1 MIGIIIARFFNLLNY
16 SKYLKNLIK
25 KFFRMIIDLS
35 RRILFMKL
43 NLGCGNKLLK
53 GYINLDKFNYYKC
66 DVTHDLEKFPYPF
79 KNDSVNEILLSHVLE
94 HIGQQPDTFIN
105 IIKELYRI
113 CTNNALIIINVPHPR
128 HEDFLSDPTHV
139 RPITVLG
146 LSLFDQKLNRDWQ
159 KIGAANSP
167 LGLIHDVN
175 FNIEKYEYLLDEN
188 IVSKRNIGEL
198 NDQELE
204 KMMLH
209 NNNVIKQINI
219 NLRAIK

>member
-1 MIGIIIARFFNLLNY
+1 
-16 SKYLKNLIK
+16 
-25 KFFRMIIDLS
+25 
-35 RRILFMKL
+35 MKI

-113 CTNNALIIINVPHPR
+113 CSNNARIIISVPHPR

-159 KIGAANSP
+159 KVGAANSP
-167 LGLIHDVN
+167 LGLIHNVN

-188 IVSKRNIGEL
+188 IVTKRNIGQL

>member
-1 MIGIIIARFFNLLNY
+1 M
-16 SKYLKNLIK
+16 
-25 KFFRMIIDLS
+25 
-35 RRILFMKL
+35 
-43 NLGCGNKLLK
+43 
-53 GYINLDKFNYYKC
+53 
-66 DVTHDLEKFPYPF
+66 
-79 KNDSVNEILLSHVLE
+79 LSHVLE

-113 CTNNALIIINVPHPR
+113 CANNALIIINVPHPR

-146 LSLFDQKLNRDWQ
+146 LSLFDQKLNRNWQ

-167 LGLIHDVN
+167 LGLIHNLN

-188 IVSKRNIGEL
+188 LVSKRNIGEQ

-209 NNNVIKQINI
+209 NNSVIKQINI

>member
-1 MIGIIIARFFNLLNY
+1 
-16 SKYLKNLIK
+16 
-25 KFFRMIIDLS
+25 
-35 RRILFMKL
+35 MKL

-66 DVTHDLEKFPYPF
+66 DITHDLEKFPYPF

-113 CTNNALIIINVPHPR
+113 CANNALIIINVPHPR

-209 NNNVIKQINI
+209 DNNVIKQINI

>member
-1 MIGIIIARFFNLLNY
+1 
-16 SKYLKNLIK
+16 
-25 KFFRMIIDLS
+25 
-35 RRILFMKL
+35 MKL

-53 GYINLDKFNYYKC
+53 GYVNLDKFNYYKC

-113 CTNNALIIINVPHPR
+113 CANNALIIINVPHPR

-204 KMMLH
+204 KMMLY

>member
-1 MIGIIIARFFNLLNY
+1 
-16 SKYLKNLIK
+16 
-25 KFFRMIIDLS
+25 
-35 RRILFMKL
+35 MKL
-43 NLGCGNKLLK
+43 NLGCGNKILK
-53 GYINLDKFNYYKC
+53 GYINLDKLNYYKC
-66 DVTHDLEKFPYPF
+66 DITHDLEKFPYPF
-79 KNDSVNEILLSHVLE
+79 KNDSVNENLLSHVLE
-94 HIGQQPDTFIN
+94 HLGQQPDTFIN

>member
-1 MIGIIIARFFNLLNY
+1 
-16 SKYLKNLIK
+16 
-25 KFFRMIIDLS
+25 
-35 RRILFMKL
+35 MKL

-79 KNDSVNEILLSHVLE
+79 KNDSINEILLSHVLE

-113 CTNNALIIINVPHPR
+113 CANNALIIINVPHPR

-204 KMMLH
+204 KMMLY

>member
-1 MIGIIIARFFNLLNY
+1 
-16 SKYLKNLIK
+16 
-25 KFFRMIIDLS
+25 
-35 RRILFMKL
+35 MKL

-53 GYINLDKFNYYKC
+53 GYINLDKFNYYQC

-79 KNDSVNEILLSHVLE
+79 KNDSANEILLSHVLE
-94 HIGQQPDTFIN
+94 HIGQQPDIFIN

-146 LSLFDQKLNRDWQ
+146 LSLFDQKLNREWQ

-188 IVSKRNIGEL
+188 IASKRNIGEL

-209 NNNVIKQINI
+209 NNNVIKQTNI

>member
-1 MIGIIIARFFNLLNY
+1 
-16 SKYLKNLIK
+16 
-25 KFFRMIIDLS
+25 
-35 RRILFMKL
+35 MKL

-113 CTNNALIIINVPHPR
+113 YTNNALIIINVPHPR

>member
-1 MIGIIIARFFNLLNY
+1 
-16 SKYLKNLIK
+16 
-25 KFFRMIIDLS
+25 
-35 RRILFMKL
+35 MKL

-113 CTNNALIIINVPHPR
+113 CANNALIIINVPHPR

-146 LSLFDQKLNRDWQ
+146 LSLFDQKLNRNWQ
-159 KIGAANSP
+159 KIGAANTP
-167 LGLIHDVN
+167 LGLIHNVN

-188 IVSKRNIGEL
+188 LVSKRNIGEL

>member
-1 MIGIIIARFFNLLNY
+1 
-16 SKYLKNLIK
+16 
-25 KFFRMIIDLS
+25 
-35 RRILFMKL
+35 MKL

-113 CTNNALIIINVPHPR
+113 CTNNALITINVPHPR

>member
-1 MIGIIIARFFNLLNY
+1 
-16 SKYLKNLIK
+16 
-25 KFFRMIIDLS
+25 
-35 RRILFMKL
+35 MKL

-66 DVTHDLEKFPYPF
+66 DITHDLEKFPYPF

-113 CTNNALIIINVPHPR
+113 CTNNALITINVPHPR

-159 KIGAANSP
+159 KAGAANSP
-167 LGLIHDVN
+167 LGLIHNVN
-175 FNIEKYEYLLDEN
+175 FNIEKYEYSLDEN

-209 NNNVIKQINI
+209 NNNVIKQINM

>member
-1 MIGIIIARFFNLLNY
+1 
-16 SKYLKNLIK
+16 
-25 KFFRMIIDLS
+25 
-35 RRILFMKL
+35 MKL

-53 GYINLDKFNYYKC
+53 GYVNLDKFSYYKC

-113 CTNNALIIINVPHPR
+113 CTNSALIIINVPHPR